1 MPSKSDLLND
11 INAMAS
17 EVGTAMEK
25 LQTNEMVTLDEIE
38 PRIREVMEAVADLPP
53 DDAVEMRPALVSLLE
68 KMETFSSSLQEKID
82 QLRIIEADT
91 SQNLP
96 TQDTDTT
103 DITEDNTKIQYHF
116 DGNYKVKIQIFG
128 IGYLVFCF
136 IIL

>member
-11 INAMAS
+11 INAMAT

-25 LQTNEMVTLDEIE
+25 LHKNEMVTLDGIE

-82 QLRIIEADT
+82 QLRTIEADT
-91 SQNLP
+91 SQNPP
-96 TQDTDTT
+96 TPDTDSTDTT
-103 DITEDNTKIQYHF
+103 EDKKNL
-116 DGNYKVKIQIFG
+116 DEDVKAKD
-128 IGYLVFCF
+128 
-136 IIL
+136 

>member
-11 INAMAS
+11 INAMAT

-25 LQTNEMVTLDEIE
+25 LQANEMVTLDGIE

-82 QLRIIEADT
+82 QLRIMEADT
-91 SQNLP
+91 SQTPP
-96 TQDTDTT
+96 TPGLEST
-103 DITEDNTKIQYHF
+103 DITEDKKNL
-116 DGNYKVKIQIFG
+116 DEDVKAKD
-128 IGYLVFCF
+128 
-136 IIL
+136 